1 VDPESLDA
9 LGSAVGRQVLIRRS
23 AKRLALYTVVERISV
38 QVRAVRVGTEGLARL
53 GSATGG
59 SLAHKFNATIETDF
73 TDGDAQAAARLTE
86 ELLGEAA
93 AGLAILVPHGGRIE
107 VGTDHQARAVYDAL
121 ALRDKPIR
129 AWIACGFNPT
139 TGAHRCWHI
148 TSSELSE
155 HSFPRLRPLFD
166 TTGSRGSF
174 AHAVAFH
181 GQNDSEAI
189 IVGGGLPRSK
199 PHTVLKTRLAS
210 RIHDAL
216 AAVMDQPPAVEVRC
230 AGPLAGAERRNIVN
244 RVTAGGNG
252 IQIEQ
257 PFGVRDDEEQREAIA
272 RAVAGFYGDLV

>member
-1 VDPESLDA
+1 MDPDSLDA

-38 QVRAVRVGTEGLARL
+38 QARAVQVGTAGLARL

-59 SLAHKFNATIETDF
+59 PNAANFNATLETTF
-73 TDGDAQAAARLTE
+73 SDGDAQAPARLTE
-86 ELLGEAA
+86 ELLGDAG
-93 AGLAILVPHGGRIE
+93 AGLAILAPHGGRIE

-121 ALRDKPIR
+121 AQRAKPIR
-129 AWIACGFNPT
+129 AWIARGFNPT

-166 TTGSRGSF
+166 ATGSRGPF

-189 IVGGGLPRSK
+189 IVGGGLPRNK
-199 PHTVLKTRLAS
+199 AHTALKTRLAS

-216 AAVMDQPPAVEVRC
+216 EAVMDKPPAVEVRRS
-230 AGPLAGAERRNIVN
+230 GPLAGAERRNIVN
-244 RVTAGGNG
+244 RVTARGNG
-252 IQIEQ
+252 IQVEQ
-257 PFGVRDDEEQREAIA
+257 PLGVRDDEEQRDAIA
-272 RAVAGFYGDLV
+272 RAVADFYGDLV